1 MTKNRQTGIFKVGGI
16 IVNDGKLLVVR
27 KVTPDNRVEYIIP
40 GGRAERS
47 ESHRE
52 TLARELQEELGV
64 KLVEME
70 HFGSFD
76 EVAVFENIP
85 IHMEVYY
92 VNISGTPTPHSEIK
106 EYVWIDRE
114 YESKGIRLGSVLA
127 HHVVPGLIKR
137 GRM

>member
-1 MTKNRQTGIFKVGGI
+1 MTANHQTGIFKVGGI

-40 GGRAERS
+40 GGRAEEG
-47 ESHRE
+47 ESHME
-52 TLARELQEELGV
+52 TLARELREELGV
-64 KLVEME
+64 ELVELD

-76 EVAVFENIP
+76 EIAIFERIP

-92 VNISGTPTPHSEIK
+92 VSIRGTPMPHSEIK
-106 EYVWIDRE
+106 EYVWIDRG
-114 YESKGIRLGSVLA
+114 YETKGIKLGSVLA

-137 GRM
+137 DLM